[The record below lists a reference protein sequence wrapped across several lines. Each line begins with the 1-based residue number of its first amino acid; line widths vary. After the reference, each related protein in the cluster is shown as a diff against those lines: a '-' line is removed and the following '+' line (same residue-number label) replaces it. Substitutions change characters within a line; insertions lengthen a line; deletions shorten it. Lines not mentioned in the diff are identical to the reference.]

1 MSIIYTLIA
10 RGIDD
15 VLVECNTAA
24 GNFPQITRTIL
35 KKLKPNSKLSYTY
48 NAKFSC
54 LTHLLLFLNFFSY
67 FFHYIN
73 ENNITYLCMTEASFS
88 KRVAFVYLA
97 DVQEKF
103 LKKYTNETINSVMNY
118 GLNSS
123 FAEIL
128 KGRMVF
134 FLRFF

>member
-48 NAKFSC
+48 NAKSTKF
-54 LTHLLLFLNFFSY
+54 LLILMNFFIIS
-67 FFHYIN
+67 
-73 ENNITYLCMTEASFS
+73 
-88 KRVAFVYLA
+88 
-97 DVQEKF
+97 
-103 LKKYTNETINSVMNY
+103 
-118 GLNSS
+118 
-123 FAEIL
+123 
-128 KGRMVF
+128 
-134 FLRFF
+134 

>member
-48 NAKFSC
+48 NAK
-54 LTHLLLFLNFFSY
+54 
-67 FFHYIN
+67 
-73 ENNITYLCMTEASFS
+73 
-88 KRVAFVYLA
+88 
-97 DVQEKF
+97 
-103 LKKYTNETINSVMNY
+103 
-118 GLNSS
+118 
-123 FAEIL
+123 
-128 KGRMVF
+128 
-134 FLRFF
+134 